1 MPSKYRDE
9 FFDEP
14 RDESLIKLRI
24 YQKYLVPWAR
34 KVGSTAEGS
43 NIWVVDGFAGPGSY
57 KDSAETSGSP
67 KLILDH
73 ARREFDRGAKYK
85 IGCVF
90 VEEKL
95 ASWQQLNRMCAQ
107 YPDVESHPIHGDF
120 WNQIESINNI
130 VQGQPLLAVIDPFGV
145 MGMDYMKLSRLA
157 NASDKCDLI
166 VTFFESAVPRVKPG
180 YPDAITKAI
189 GSETPADKSAA
200 ETFVRNLRHETGF
213 LPAGRFPIKQSI
225 DKAQTYELVVLS
237 RSVHAYLIWNDL
249 VTREWQQLRQAQ
261 AMAYAAKGQ
270 RHLEGFSVEEVDAAE
285 DLRNAANAI
294 LDWSKRT
301 NRDIFQRKEM
311 IDDFVVSRFSDYHTS
326 TLRQALKQLESTG
339 RINCEVK
346 RRADT
351 SDWRVI
357 DWTEL

>member
-1 MPSKYRDE
+1 MPSKYRNE

-24 YQKYLVPWAR
+24 YEKYLVPWAR
-34 KVGSTAEGS
+34 KVGSTAKDS
-43 NIWVVDGFAGPGSY
+43 SIWVVDGFAGPGSY
-57 KDSAETSGSP
+57 KDTGETSGSP
-67 KLILDH
+67 RLILDH
-73 ARREFDRGAKYK
+73 ARRELKRGAKYK

-95 ASWQQLNRMCAQ
+95 GSWQQLNRMCGQ

-120 WNQIESINNI
+120 WNEIEGISEI

-145 MGMDYMKLSRLA
+145 KGMDYMKLSRLA

-189 GSETPADKSAA
+189 GPETPADKSPA

-213 LPAGRFPIKQSI
+213 LPAGRFPIKQSF
-225 DKAQTYELVVLS
+225 DKAETYELIVLS
-237 RSVHAYLIWNDL
+237 RSVHAYHIWNDL
-249 VTREWQQLRQAQ
+249 VTRESQKLRKAKTIAQ
-261 AMAYAAKGQ
+261 VAGGKRFLG
-270 RHLEGFSVEEVDAAE
+270 GFSMEDIDASE
-285 DLRNAANAI
+285 DLRSAANAI
-294 LDWSKRT
+294 LDWSRQS
-301 NRDIFQRKEM
+301 NRGVFRRKDM
-311 IDDFVVSRFSDYHTS
+311 LDDFVVTRFSSYHTS
-326 TLRQALKQLESTG
+326 TLRQAMKVLESAG
-339 RINCEVK
+339 RLTCEVK
-346 RRADT
+346 RSADT